1 VVECEAVLGARR
13 GGEGLV
19 TAGAVASPAARLH
32 RRHWPRG
39 LWVAAIVW
47 LDSAT
52 DEAWYGCARQPSNPS
67 KLTSKTPEFSE
78 TQNFIA
84 LPESLTI
91 TPTTQMSRFFRQAAD
106 SDSESS
112 DSEESLLSSDDE
124 AAPAKA
130 APAKPAMSRFLR
142 LANDDSDSSSS
153 ESKSEDEDG
162 SDDDDDAP
170 KEAKA
175 KKSAFLRDSDDE
187 ESDEEVKRVVK
198 SARDKRLE
206 EMEGTGKTMD
216 NALKINDWIAISAG
230 EWTVLKDPAHSTA
243 DLYV

>member
-1 VVECEAVLGARR
+1 MTPSSTGKHRSSPKPKTSFDAR
-13 GGEGLV
+13 V
-19 TAGAVASPAARLH
+19 T
-32 RRHWPRG
+32 
-39 LWVAAIVW
+39 
-47 LDSAT
+47 
-52 DEAWYGCARQPSNPS
+52 
-67 KLTSKTPEFSE
+67 
-78 TQNFIA
+78 
-84 LPESLTI
+84 ESTNYHN
-91 TPTTQMSRFFRQAAD
+91 TMSRFFRQAAD

-112 DSEESLLSSDDE
+112 DSEESLLSSDDD

-142 LANDDSDSSSS
+142 LANDTDSSSS

-175 KKSAFLRDSDDE
+175 KAKSIFLRDSDDE

-206 EMEGTGKTMD
+206 EMEATGKTMD

-230 EWTVLKDPAHSTA
+230 VWSVL
-243 DLYV
+243 